1 MMQTVYLVLGV
12 ACVMLLCLVLDCLE
26 SEDSS

>member
-1 MMQTVYLVLGV
+1 MMVLVYLVLGV
-12 ACVMLLCLVLDCLE
+12 ACVVLLCVVLDCLE